1 MDLSFANPAGF
12 WALLGLP
19 AVVIIHFLQR
29 RARRHVITT
38 LFLLDP
44 LRQESAGG
52 HRFQRL
58 RTSVPFWLQLLM
70 VLGLTWLLVEPRW
83 VRSTS
88 VQRLAVVLDATAS
101 MQPFRE
107 AAVAEVSARLNALRP
122 VAATTEYTVLT
133 SGPEEPRL
141 YHGPSATEAVQAL
154 AAWQPWLGTHDL
166 TPALRA
172 ARSGVGR
179 DGIVLFVSDRPPD
192 GPLPYAARHTLVG
205 SPLDNVGWTGVTV
218 EEAAGSPVIKAL
230 ARNFG
235 AATATREWWI
245 ESPDGGQS
253 PPASLELTAGQSR
266 LLEIGFPAGQ
276 DRLILVLRSDRFT
289 ADDRLP
295 LVRPAPKSLAL
306 QLPGGE
312 SPAARAMRDIF
323 AAFPHTRPATNAPT
337 ADLTVVGYDPL
348 APALPAGAACVFAAD
363 PQPGATYL
371 TGLVLA
377 EPGPLFDGLNWQGLL
392 VRDTLPLPRLPQ
404 DRVLLWQAERPLI
417 AERLSPAG
425 KRQLLFNFDLQTSNA
440 RKLPAFAILLHRFLE
455 QLRAETIAPES
466 LLVQTG
472 QKLTLARRTGS
483 EAPPLSLTVQP
494 VAAPPASGEDG
505 SPAPTPTTPP
515 AATPVANPSLLRA
528 PLQPCFFQ
536 IAQGPD
542 TLLSAAAYFADPRES
557 DFTAA
562 ATADT
567 LADITPVLIEQ
578 HSEADTRWR
587 LWVLGL
593 LAALVASWFFTRP

>member
-1 MDLSFANPAGF
+1 MDLSFANPVGF

-19 AVVIIHFLQR
+19 AVVVIHFLQR
-29 RARRHVITT
+29 RARRQVITT

-44 LRQESAGG
+44 LGPESAGG

-107 AAVAEVSARLNALRP
+107 AALAEVTARLQALQP
-122 VAATTEYTVLT
+122 VAAATEYTLLT
-133 SGPEEPRL
+133 SAPEEPRL
-141 YHGPSATEAVQAL
+141 YHGASMTEALQAL
-154 AAWQPWLGTHDL
+154 ANWQPWLGTHDL
-166 TPALRA
+166 APALRA
-172 ARSGVGR
+172 ARSSVGR
-179 DGIVLFVSDRPPD
+179 DGLVLFVSDRPPD
-192 GPLPYAARHTLVG
+192 GPLPSAARQTLVG
-205 SPLDNVGWTGVTV
+205 SPLENVGWTGMTV
-218 EEAAGSPVIKAL
+218 DETEEAPLIKAL
-230 ARNFG
+230 VRNFG
-235 AATATREWWI
+235 AAATTRDWWI
-245 ESPDGGQS
+245 ESPDGGRS
-253 PPASLELTAGQSR
+253 PPATLELAPGRSR

-276 DRLILVLRSDRFT
+276 DRLMLVLRGDRFA

-295 LVRPAPKSLAL
+295 LVRPARKSLAL
-306 QLPGGE
+306 QLPGGD
-312 SPAARAMRDIF
+312 SPPARAMRDIF
-323 AAFPHTRPATNAPT
+323 AAFPHTRPSAGAEA

-348 APALPAGAACVFAAD
+348 APALPAGAACAFAAD
-363 PQPGATYL
+363 PQPDAPHL
-371 TGLVLA
+371 TGLVLV
-377 EPGPLFDGLNWQGLL
+377 EPGPLLDGLNWQGLL
-392 VRDTLPLPRLPQ
+392 VRDTLPLPPLPQ

-417 AERLSPAG
+417 AERLSPTG
-425 KRQLLFNFDLQTSNA
+425 KRQLLFNFGLQTSNA

-455 QLRAETIAPES
+455 QVRAETIAPES

-472 QKLTLARRTGS
+472 QKLAVARRTGS
-483 EAPPLSLTVQP
+483 GAPTLQLTVQP
-494 VAAPPASGEDG
+494 VAAPPADAESTST
-505 SPAPTPTTPP
+505 SPPPTT
-515 AATPVANPSLLRA
+515 TPVAHPSLLRA

-536 IAQGPD
+536 VAQGPE
-542 TLLSAAAYFADPRES
+542 TLLSAAAHFADPRES

-567 LADITPVLIEQ
+567 LEDIAPVLVEQ

-593 LAALVASWFFTRP
+593 LAALVASWCFTRP